1 MTDEQ
6 KEGRPREET
15 ENRENEQESSG
26 ETVNESES
34 VDKLKQAL
42 AEANDKYVRLYAD
55 FENYKRIAARNREEL
70 LKYANEEL
78 MVDILTVIDHLELAL
93 QHASEND
100 AANPLAEG
108 VNLTLK
114 ELKNVLEK
122 HGLVEINALGKP
134 FDPSVHH
141 AMSRI
146 ESEDAEEN
154 TIVKEFRK
162 GYMLR
167 DRVLRASMVGVAAKQ
182 AATAEEGPSDNE
194 ERDVSSSDE
203 NNS

>member
-6 KEGRPREET
+6 QDEHAQADSENKEIEK
-15 ENRENEQESSG
+15 ESSS
-26 ETVNESES
+26 ETVKESET
-34 VDKLKQAL
+34 VEELKQSL
-42 AEANDKYVRLYAD
+42 SEANDKYLRLYAD
-55 FENYKRIAARNREEL
+55 FDNYKKIAARNKEDL
-70 LKYANEEL
+70 LKYANEDL

-93 QHASEND
+93 QHVTNNEASD
-100 AANPLAEG
+100 SLTEG
-108 VNLTLK
+108 VTLTLK

-122 HGLVEINALGKP
+122 HGLVEINALAKP

-141 AMSRI
+141 AMSQI

-167 DRVLRASMVGVAAKQ
+167 DRVLRATMVGVAKKQ
-182 AATAEEGPSDNE
+182 
-194 ERDVSSSDE
+194 DVSKKEDQEVSTEE
-203 NNS
+203 NN